1 MWYREAF
8 SNSKAFHHKLY
19 IPVDLRPAMSQKK
32 KQWHGGSKQKSGK
45 QEKSQSAAP
54 TATGPYIDMFQEYRK
69 ELDEKHDRHE
79 RIVKLSRDC
88 TIHSKR
94 IIYTLHRVS
103 GSDASE
109 RGKVLQEAED
119 KLRADVLPRLKSIA
133 LEMKGLDP
141 HLHHYAYAPGVE
153 EFIEA
158 LTYLEYLK
166 TCRLISPEEIVRD
179 YLTFEVEPAPST
191 KQDGKGTAESN
202 ASNIPE
208 APEVEKKD
216 SEKEE
221 AKAEVIQFP
230 LDPLD
235 FVLGVADLTGEL
247 MRLGINSIGCGEHSW
262 PFDLLP
268 FMRALYCGFHSVG
281 SQSKNMSKK
290 MGILRASLA
299 KVENV
304 CYTLKIRGSE
314 VPKQMLADMFNT
326 ANQRQLQQDFTDDDS
341 FA

>member
-1 MWYREAF
+1 
-8 SNSKAFHHKLY
+8 
-19 IPVDLRPAMSQKK
+19 MSQKK
-32 KQWHGGSKQKSGK
+32 KQWQGGSKQKRGK
-45 QEKSQSAAP
+45 QDQSQSAQP

-103 GSDASE
+103 GSDAQE
-109 RGKVLQEAED
+109 RGKILSEAEE

-141 HLHHYAYAPGVE
+141 QLHHYAYAPGVE

-179 YLTFEVEPAPST
+179 YLTFEVEPAPAST
-191 KQDGKGTAESN
+191 EQNGKDHSESDV
-202 ASNIPE
+202 SNVPE
-208 APEVEKKD
+208 VAEVEKTD
-216 SEKEE
+216 REKEE
-221 AKAEVIQFP
+221 AEPVKVIQFP

-247 MRLGINSIGCGEHSW
+247 MRLGINSIGCGEHDR

-268 FMRALYCGFHSVG
+268 FMRALYCGFHSIG
-281 SQSKNMSKK
+281 PRSKNMSKK

-326 ANQRQLQQDFTDDDS
+326 SNQRQQDFTDDDA

>member
-1 MWYREAF
+1 
-8 SNSKAFHHKLY
+8 
-19 IPVDLRPAMSQKK
+19 MSQKK
-32 KQWHGGSKQKSGK
+32 KQWQGGSKQKPGK
-45 QEKSQSAAP
+45 ENQSSAP
-54 TATGPYIDMFQEYRK
+54 VATGPYVEMFQEYRK

-94 IIYTLHRVS
+94 VIFMLHRVS
-103 GSDASE
+103 GNASE
-109 RGKVLQEAED
+109 KEKIITEAED
-119 KLRADVLPRLKSIA
+119 KLRADILPRLKSIA

-141 HLHHYAYAPGVE
+141 RLHHYAYAPGVE

-166 TCRLISPEEIVRD
+166 TCRLISPEEIQRD
-179 YLTFEVEPAPST
+179 YLTFEVDPSPPT
-191 KQDGKGTAESN
+191 KQESKDTESD
-202 ASNIPE
+202 ASNVPKAE
-208 APEVEKKD
+208 EVEKKD
-216 SEKEE
+216 SDKEE
-221 AKAEVIQFP
+221 AVEKTGPVETIQFP

-247 MRLGINSIGCGEHSW
+247 MRLGINSIGCGEHDR

-268 FMRALYCGFHSVG
+268 FMRALYCGFHSIG
-281 SQSKNMSKK
+281 SQSRNMSRK
-290 MGILRASLA
+290 MSVLRASLA

-314 VPKQMLADMFNT
+314 VPKQMLADMFST
-326 ANQRQLQQDFTDDDS
+326 SNQRQNQQQDFTDDDT

>member
-1 MWYREAF
+1 
-8 SNSKAFHHKLY
+8 
-19 IPVDLRPAMSQKK
+19 MSQKK
-32 KQWHGGSKQKSGK
+32 KQWQDGSRQKRGK
-45 QEKSQSAAP
+45 QDQPA
-54 TATGPYIDMFQEYRK
+54 ATGPYVDMFQEYRK

-88 TIHSKR
+88 TINSKR
-94 IIYTLHRVS
+94 IIFTLHRVS
-103 GSDASE
+103 GSDAQE
-109 RGKVLQEAED
+109 RVKILSEAEE

-141 HLHHYAYAPGVE
+141 QLHHYAYAPGVE

-179 YLTFEVEPAPST
+179 YLTFEVEPATAST
-191 KQDGKGTAESN
+191 EQNGKDHSESDV
-202 ASNIPE
+202 SNIPE
-208 APEVEKKD
+208 AAEVEKID
-216 SEKEE
+216 REKEE
-221 AKAEVIQFP
+221 GAIEQKPEPVEVIQFP

-247 MRLGINSIGCGEHSW
+247 MRLGINSIGCGEHSR

-268 FMRALYCGFHSVG
+268 FMRALYCGFHSIG
-281 SQSKNMSKK
+281 SRSKNMSKK

-314 VPKQMLADMFNT
+314 VSKQMLADMFNT
-326 ANQRQLQQDFTDDDS
+326 SNQRQQDFGDDA

>member
-1 MWYREAF
+1 
-8 SNSKAFHHKLY
+8 
-19 IPVDLRPAMSQKK
+19 MSQKK
-32 KQWHGGSKQKSGK
+32 QWQGGSKQKRGK
-45 QEKSQSAAP
+45 QDQSQSAQPA
-54 TATGPYIDMFQEYRK
+54 ATGPYVDMFQEYRK

-88 TIHSKR
+88 TINSKR
-94 IIYTLHRVS
+94 IIFTLHRVS
-103 GSDASE
+103 GSDAQE
-109 RGKVLQEAED
+109 RGKILSEAEE

-141 HLHHYAYAPGVE
+141 QLHHYAYAPGVE

-179 YLTFEVEPAPST
+179 YLTFEVEPAMAST
-191 KQDGKGTAESN
+191 EQNGKDHSESDV
-202 ASNIPE
+202 SNIPE
-208 APEVEKKD
+208 AAEVEKID
-216 SEKEE
+216 REKEE
-221 AKAEVIQFP
+221 AVKGATEQKSEPIEVIQFP

-247 MRLGINSIGCGEHSW
+247 MRLGINSIGCGEHGR

-281 SQSKNMSKK
+281 SRSKNMSKK
-290 MGILRASLA
+290 MGVLRASLA

-314 VPKQMLADMFNT
+314 VPQQMLADMFNT
-326 ANQRQLQQDFTDDDS
+326 SNQRQQDFSDDA

>member
-1 MWYREAF
+1 
-8 SNSKAFHHKLY
+8 
-19 IPVDLRPAMSQKK
+19 MSQKK
-32 KQWHGGSKQKSGK
+32 KQWQGGSKQKGGK
-45 QEKSQSAAP
+45 QSQSAQP
-54 TATGPYIDMFQEYRK
+54 TPTGPYIDMFQEYRK

-94 IIYTLHRVS
+94 IIFTLHRVS

-109 RGKVLQEAED
+109 RGKILSEAED

-133 LEMKGLDP
+133 LEIKGLDP
-141 HLHHYAYAPGVE
+141 YLHHYAYAPGVE

-191 KQDGKGTAESN
+191 KQDDKDTELPDVGNAPETA
-202 ASNIPE
+202 
-208 APEVEKKD
+208 EVEKTD
-216 SEKEE
+216 REKEE
-221 AKAEVIQFP
+221 AMAEEKNDLVEIIQFP

-247 MRLGINSIGCGEHSW
+247 MRLGINSIGCGEHGR

-268 FMRALYCGFHSVG
+268 FMRALYCGFHSIG
-281 SQSKNMSKK
+281 SRSKNMSKK
-290 MGILRASLA
+290 MGVLRASLA

-304 CYTLKIRGSE
+304 CYTLKVRGSE
-314 VPKQMLADMFNT
+314 VPEQMLADMFSSS
-326 ANQRQLQQDFTDDDS
+326 NQRQQDFTNDD
-341 FA
+341 ALA

>member
-1 MWYREAF
+1 MNWYKEAI
-8 SNSKAFHHKLY
+8 STHLVLHLH
-19 IPVDLRPAMSQKK
+19 PVMSQKK
-32 KQWHGGSKQKSGK
+32 KQWQGGSRQKSGK
-45 QEKSQSAAP
+45 QEQSQSAP
-54 TATGPYIDMFQEYRK
+54 TPTGPYIDMFQEYRK

-109 RGKVLQEAED
+109 RGKILSEAED

-141 HLHHYAYAPGVE
+141 QLHHYAYAPGVE

-191 KQDGKGTAESN
+191 KQDGKGTESDV
-202 ASNIPE
+202 SNIPE
-208 APEVEKKD
+208 AAEVEKKD

-221 AKAEVIQFP
+221 AMAEQTTEPVETIQFP

-247 MRLGINSIGCGEHSW
+247 MRLGINSIGCGEHDR

-268 FMRALYCGFHSVG
+268 FMRALYCGFHSIG
-281 SQSKNMSKK
+281 SRSKNMSKK

-326 ANQRQLQQDFTDDDS
+326 SNQRQQDFTDDDA

>member
-1 MWYREAF
+1 
-8 SNSKAFHHKLY
+8 
-19 IPVDLRPAMSQKK
+19 MSQKK
-32 KQWHGGSKQKSGK
+32 KQWQGGTKQKTGK
-45 QEKSQSAAP
+45 QEQSQP
-54 TATGPYIDMFQEYRK
+54 TPTGPYIDMFQEYRK

-94 IIYTLHRVS
+94 VIFTLHRVS
-103 GSDASE
+103 GNASE
-109 RGKVLQEAED
+109 RGKILSEAED

-141 HLHHYAYAPGVE
+141 QLHHYAYAPGVE

-166 TCRLISPEEIVRD
+166 TCRLISPEEILRD
-179 YLTFEVEPAPST
+179 YLTFEVDPAPSST
-191 KQDGKGTAESN
+191 KEIAKATESD
-202 ASNIPE
+202 SGNIPE
-208 APEVEKKD
+208 AAEVEKKD

-221 AKAEVIQFP
+221 DIAERTEPVETIQFP

-247 MRLGINSIGCGEHSW
+247 MRLGINSIGCGEHDR

-268 FMRALYCGFHSVG
+268 FMRALYCGFHSIG
-281 SQSKNMSKK
+281 SRSKNMSKK
-290 MGILRASLA
+290 MAVLRASLA

-314 VPKQMLADMFNT
+314 VPKQMLADMFSST
-326 ANQRQLQQDFTDDDS
+326 SNQRQQDFTDDDA